1 MEEDMRWQEKLLLA
15 SIVMLVAISN
25 IRMAGAEDDCG
36 MPTWIVQP
44 IGAGVLCI
52 GEGF

>member
-1 MEEDMRWQEKLLLA
+1 MRKAEMILLA
-15 SIVMLVAISN
+15 AIVLLALVSN
-25 IRMAGAEDDCG
+25 VRLAGAEDDCG

-44 IGAGVLCI
+44 VSGGVLCI